1 MNLRRAVWTAVFFAL
16 AVAAAQPLWL
26 ELTSFRV
33 LQVTNAA
40 GERLEVFERAATA
53 APGETL
59 EWRLAATNRS
69 DQALED
75 VVLVIP
81 VPPGTRYLAGSAQP
95 LDLGEGVEVR
105 PEFSFDGGTQFAR
118 PPLYKKVV
126 VVTDGVEQERE
137 VEVKPEAYTHVRW
150 VLPVLN
156 AGQTVTV
163 RLRTVVR

>member
-16 AVAAAQPLWL
+16 AVAAVPPLWL
-26 ELTSFRV
+26 ELASFRV
-33 LQVTNAA
+33 LQVTNAE
-40 GERLEVFERAATA
+40 GERLEVFERAASA

-69 DQALED
+69 DRALED

-81 VPPGTRYLAGSAQP
+81 VPPGTRYLAGSAEP
-95 LDLGEGVEVR
+95 LDLGGVAVR
-105 PEFSFDGGTQFAR
+105 PEFSFDGGARYAR
-118 PPLYKKVV
+118 PPLYRKVV

-150 VLPVLN
+150 VLPALD